1 MTKGWLIKANLK
13 RYQVEI
19 DGKTHTFRND
29 IALGV
34 VDEHNDDCYFVGTT
48 YTPVDTDSCTDNGCV
63 CWSRKE
69 FGENVDTWSIIQQF
83 FKPDRPRKSKSK
95 RVQALREELNDK

>member
-19 DGKTHTFRND
+19 DGKT
-29 IALGV
+29 
-34 VDEHNDDCYFVGTT
+34 
-48 YTPVDTDSCTDNGCV
+48 YTPVDTDSCTDSGCV

-69 FGENVDTWSIIQQF
+69 FGEKVDTWSIVQQF
-83 FKPDRPRKSKSK
+83 FTPDRPRKSKSK
-95 RVQALREELNDK
+95 RVQALRKELNDK